1 MTTENYRVLLIEDE
15 PSTLDRLCRAVEAH
29 PQLRVSGRAETVEDG
44 KRAIR
49 EGGFDVLLSDLGF
62 PDGSGI
68 DLIRL
73 ARELQPEV
81 EVMVITVFA
90 DERHVLAAIEA
101 GASGYLLKD
110 GDSSY
115 IGESI
120 LQLIAGGSPIS
131 AAIARHLL
139 QRLKPAEP
147 EEPVPD
153 PEAPR
158 LTGREQQVLELVAKG
173 FSYSEIASTLGIS
186 VNTVTSYIK
195 QIYRKLS
202 VNSRGEAVFEAS
214 QLGLLHPL

>member
-1 MTTENYRVLLIEDE
+1 MAEDYYRVLLIEDE
-15 PSTLDRLCRAVEAH
+15 PSTLDRLCRAVEQH
-29 PQLRVSGRAETVEDG
+29 PQLAVSGRAETVHDG
-44 KRAIR
+44 EQAIR
-49 EGGFDVLLSDLGF
+49 AGGFHVLLSDLGF

-73 ARELQPEV
+73 AREQQPEA
-81 EVMVITVFA
+81 EIMVITVFA

-120 LQLIAGGSPIS
+120 LQLIHGGSPIS

-139 QRLKPAEP
+139 QRMRPAEPKPAE
-147 EEPVPD
+147 D
-153 PEAPR
+153 APH
-158 LTGREQQVLELVAKG
+158 LTAREQQVLELVAKG
-173 FSYSEIASTLGIS
+173 FSYAEIADTLEIS

-214 QLGLLHPL
+214 QMGLLRPL

>member
-1 MTTENYRVLLIEDE
+1 MSTTTYRVLLIEDE
-15 PSTLDRLCRAVEAH
+15 PSTLERLCRAVEAH
-29 PQLRVSGRAETVEDG
+29 PRLTVCGHAANCRDGET
-44 KRAIR
+44 AIR
-49 EGGFDVLLSDLGF
+49 AGGFDVLLSDLGF

-73 ARELQPEV
+73 TRAQQPDAEI
-81 EVMVITVFA
+81 MVITVFA
-90 DERHVLAAIEA
+90 DERHVVAAIEA

-110 GDSSY
+110 GDSGY

-120 LQLIAGGSPIS
+120 LQLINGGSPIS

-139 QRLKPAEP
+139 QRLKPAAP
-147 EEPVPD
+147 RPGS
-153 PEAPR
+153 EAPK
-158 LTGREQQVLELVAKG
+158 LTPREQQVLELVAKG
-173 FSYSEIASTLGIS
+173 FSYAEIATTLDIS

-214 QLGLLHPL
+214 QMGLLRPL

>member
-1 MTTENYRVLLIEDE
+1 MSDPCYRVLLIEDE
-15 PSTLDRLCRAVEAH
+15 PSTLERLCGAVDSH
-29 PQLRVSGRAETVEDG
+29 PQLQVHARAGSCRDG
-44 KRAIR
+44 EHAIR
-49 EGGFDVLLSDLGF
+49 DGGFDVLLADLGF

-73 ARELQPEV
+73 TRELLPEV
-81 EVMVITVFA
+81 EIMVITVFA

-110 GDSSY
+110 GDSGY

-120 LQLIAGGSPIS
+120 LQLIQGGSPIS
-131 AAIARHLL
+131 ASIARHLL
-139 QRLKPAEP
+139 QRLKPRAP
-147 EEPVPD
+147 RQPD
-153 PEAPR
+153 PDAPR
-158 LTGREQQVLELVAKG
+158 LTQREQQVLELVAKG
-173 FSYSEIASTLGIS
+173 FSYAEIADTLDIS

-214 QLGLLHPL
+214 QMGLLGPL